1 MELPLVFQ
9 KLAIALGLGL
19 LVGLQR
25 ERTSS
30 SIAGVRTYPLVALF
44 GTVCALL
51 SKDSGGWMIPAGL
64 IALITVI
71 VIGNLA
77 RLRAG
82 ENDPGLTSE
91 MAMLLMFGIGA
102 YLVFGYTVVAVVL
115 AGTRRRVAAS
125 QAGTAWPRAPNRR
138 QGFPRCDAVCGH
150 RVGHFARPAGQGV
163 RTLRSSE
170 SAQDLVDGRAD

>member
-51 SKDSGGWMIPAGL
+51 SKDTGGWMIPAGL

-115 AGTRRRVAAS
+115 AGTVAVLLHLKPELHGLARRI
-125 QAGTAWPRAPNRR
+125 GDKDFRAVM
-138 QGFPRCDAVCGH
+138 QFVVIA
-150 RVGHFARPAGQGV
+150 
-163 RTLRSSE
+163 
-170 SAQDLVDGRAD
+170 LVILPVLPDKAYGPFEVLNPHKI